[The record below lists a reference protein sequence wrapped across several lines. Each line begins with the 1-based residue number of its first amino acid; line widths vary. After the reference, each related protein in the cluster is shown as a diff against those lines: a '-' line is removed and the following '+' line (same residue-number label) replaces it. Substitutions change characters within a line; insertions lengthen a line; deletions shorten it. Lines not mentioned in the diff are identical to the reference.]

1 MREQKEMK
9 GSDQNIYPRTKYH
22 GLNNVIQI
30 PFSFITQAW
39 ILEKTGL
46 LASVEDPGADL
57 SSVITLQRRL
67 NTIER
72 DIAAVPTKVGN
83 SISNF

>member
-1 MREQKEMK
+1 MIII
-9 GSDQNIYPRTKYH
+9 SHSN
-22 GLNNVIQI
+22 
-30 PFSFITQAW
+30 FFQAW
-39 ILEKTGL
+39 ILEKSGL

-72 DIAAVPTKVGN
+72 DIASVPTKVN
-83 SISNF
+83 EILTR